1 MSHGKK
7 IGKLVIRLDR
17 VIQKVRWGGSGD
29 HRAEFSVDLRFDFHT
44 GDFFVEHDGKWYSA
58 KTKEALEAKVKKAVE
73 RTIDLVWERYIVV
86 SYEAAVRPVDPILNN
101 VDGTTSNTYS
111 IKDERDDLVKRS
123 IRHGTK
129 TTHVVAGIELTWEI
143 VEYTKPWAR
152 PESGKLV
159 RSKRDVRS
167 GWDGDERR
175 EYIGDPYE
183 NDDDELPDGAVLWT
197 KEREDLLHEILA
209 MLGKL
214 DAKMVD
220 LFRGDAEGLAK
231 KLDAAQ
237 LDPSRL
243 LAAPPEPKVESKK
256 KHGTALGTKSRR
268 RA

>member
-1 MSHGKK
+1 MSRGKK

-44 GDFFVEHDGKWYSA
+44 GEFHVEHDGKWYSA
-58 KTKEALEAKVKKAVE
+58 KTKEALETKVKKAVE
-73 RTIDLVWERYIVV
+73 RTIDLVWERYLVV
-86 SYEAAVRPVDPILNN
+86 SYEAAVRPVDPVLNN
-101 VDGTTSNTYS
+101 PDGSTSNTYS
-111 IKDERDDLVKRS
+111 IKHERDDLVKRS
-123 IRHGTK
+123 IRHGTETK
-129 TTHVVAGIELTWEI
+129 HVVAGIDLTWQI

-175 EYIGDPYE
+175 EFIDDPYE
-183 NDDDELPDGAVLWT
+183 NSDDELPDGAVLWT

-214 DAKMVD
+214 DAKMVE
-220 LFRGDAEGLAK
+220 LFRGGADELAK

-243 LAAPPEPKVESKK
+243 LAAPPAEPEPKKK
-256 KHGTALGTKSRR
+256 RR